1 MTGISF
7 AVVELVVVGLPAET
21 MIVEIEAIAAVT
33 VVLYPAAAVVKR
45 ISAVVVEKL
54 VV

>member
-1 MTGISF
+1 MLCGISF

-21 MIVEIEAIAAVT
+21 MIVEIEAIVT
-33 VVLYPAAAVVKR
+33 VVWYPAAVAKR
-45 ISAVVVEKL
+45 ISAVVVEKM

>member
-1 MTGISF
+1 MLTGISF

-21 MIVEIEAIAAVT
+21 MIVEIEAIVT
-33 VVLYPAAAVVKR
+33 VVLCPAAVAKR
-45 ISAVVVEKL
+45 ILAVAVEKL

>member
-1 MTGISF
+1 MLCGISF

-21 MIVEIEAIAAVT
+21 MIVEIEAIVT
-33 VVLYPAAAVVKR
+33 VVWYPAVAKR
-45 ISAVVVEKL
+45 ISAVVVEKM